1 MLASIQIVRGV
12 KGYSPIH
19 IIPTFNTFRC
29 VPVDYMHAV
38 LLGVSK
44 KLATLWF
51 NSNSR
56 SKEWCVKYIY
66 IRKSKHAK

>member
-1 MLASIQIVRGV
+1 ML
-12 KGYSPIH
+12 
-19 IIPTFNTFRC
+19 PTFDTIQC

-51 NSNSR
+51 NSNNS
-56 SKEWCVKYIY
+56 SKEWYVSMQAKENHNVFGIY
-66 IRKSKHAK
+66 VSLKSYSDLTTIID